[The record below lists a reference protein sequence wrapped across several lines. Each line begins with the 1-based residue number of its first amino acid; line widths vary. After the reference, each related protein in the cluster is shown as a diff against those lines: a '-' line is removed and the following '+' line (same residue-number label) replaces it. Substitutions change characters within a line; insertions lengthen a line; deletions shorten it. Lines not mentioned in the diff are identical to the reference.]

1 MTRRGSKTLFSQF
14 NYAINQSFQPGTS
27 KNNEKYGINY
37 NKQEKIYSYAD
48 REQLRDTANAF
59 SQYCKEKGIKLI
71 KDIKESDIKGFL
83 SIKAETCTQ
92 RTIDQYASRINKLMT
107 LSGNNYHFNPIRIS
121 SNNVPKTQKGAIRT
135 FAMSEYDYQKAF
147 FSNRDSKAKM
157 GVELAHEFGLR
168 SNEIVCLQVGDIKG
182 DRIHICHG
190 SKGGRERTIIAETYQ
205 QKELIIKLS
214 NYAKKKD
221 LSDNDRI
228 VNISKS
234 SLHKYER
241 IHLRENFGEKYKHS
255 NNHAIRKNYAERTYL
270 RYRSEGNS
278 HKEAWGKTSLNLGH
292 SFDRETLFKVYCPNL
307 KE

>member
-37 NKQEKIYSYAD
+37 NKQEKIYSFAD
-48 REQLRDTANAF
+48 REQLRDTANIF

-107 LSGNNYHFNPIRIS
+107 LSGNNYHFRPIRIS

-182 DRIHICHG
+182 DRLHISHG
-190 SKGGRERTIIAETYQ
+190 SKGGRERTIIAETLQ

-214 NYAKKKD
+214 NYAKEKD

-228 VNISKS
+228 INITKS

-241 IHLRENFGEKYKHS
+241 EHLKKHFGQKYNHT

-270 RYRSEGNS
+270 RYRQEGKS
-278 HKEAWGKTSLNLGH
+278 HKDAWGKTSENLGH
-292 SFDRETLFKVYCPNL
+292 SFDREGLFKVYCPTLNQ
-307 KE
+307 